1 MGMKEWWSGG
11 GGMVEWGWWDGGVG
25 VVGWWSGGG
34 GMVEWAWRNGE
45 VEATKC
51 LGWIRKLENLKK
63 SLSGVVLKVI

>member
-1 MGMKEWWSGG
+1 MVGWWSGG

-34 GMVEWAWRNGE
+34 GMVEWAWRNGG

-51 LGWIRKLENLKK
+51 LRWIRKLENFKK
-63 SLSGVVLKVI
+63 V